1 MAMNI
6 LVADDDKVHVHLLT
20 NLLKKRGFGVTI
32 AYDGLQAWSTALRMK
47 PDAILLDIHMPAG
60 TGFEV
65 LRKLKSSTKTSQ
77 IPVIVVSGSV
87 NADEVVTIEMLG
99 ADEFV
104 RKPADLDHLF
114 ERLRAVLNATR
125 TADEVI

>member
-1 MAMNI
+1 MNI

-20 NLLKKRGFGVTI
+20 NLLKKRGFGVTV
-32 AYDGLQAWSTALRMK
+32 AYDGLQAWSTALRLK

-60 TGFEV
+60 SGFEV

-87 NADEVVTIEMLG
+87 KPDEVVTIETLG

-104 RKPADLDHLF
+104 RKPADPDLLF
-114 ERLRAVLNATR
+114 ERLRGVLNATR
-125 TADEVI
+125 GAHEAV